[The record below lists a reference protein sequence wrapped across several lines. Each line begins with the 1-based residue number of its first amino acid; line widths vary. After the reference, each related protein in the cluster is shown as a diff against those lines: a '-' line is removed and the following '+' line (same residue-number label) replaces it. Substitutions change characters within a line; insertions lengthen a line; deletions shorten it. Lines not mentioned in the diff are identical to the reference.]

1 MRHDQGV
8 RADTPLR
15 DLRRPGS
22 RRTCCRG
29 ALLLVVLLAAP
40 AFAERVTVPLNGT
53 WQITDSVAAE
63 PAPKAFPATVAV
75 PGLVHNATPA
85 FPDVDAFYSL
95 ELVSNK
101 IAQKLL
107 PASARV
113 AAPGVSRQERNYFW
127 YRRTFTAPAVR
138 AVATLRVNK
147 AQFGTAVWLNGTK
160 VGEYPGCFS
169 AGLFDL
175 TPAMRWKGENVL
187 VVRVGAHPGVLPAT
201 YPAGTDFEKLKWT
214 PGIYDE
220 VSLQLADD
228 PVIESVQVAPR
239 VAASEVLV
247 ETKVRNRSAAAVSFE
262 LAQAVTTWKGGE
274 RVATARSEPLTLA
287 PGESRAVRQTVAI
300 ESAHLWSPETPFLY
314 VLETTTGGDS
324 LATRFGMREF
334 RFDTATRR
342 AYLNGRPYFLRGS
355 NITLHRF
362 FEDPES
368 GALPWDEAWV
378 RRLLVDLPKRMGWN
392 AFRFCIGPVPDRW
405 LDVADEAGL
414 LIQNEFF
421 VWTGAPE
428 WGQWPNRTYDLP
440 EMIRQYSDW
449 MRDSW
454 NHPSLAVWDA
464 NNETKDA
471 VFGDRIIPAV
481 RPLDLSS
488 RPWENS
494 YNPPVGPDD
503 PVEDHPYLM
512 YGEAMGGEAFRMTDL
527 ERRPGGPKEALMA
540 ARATVLN
547 EYGWLW
553 LRRDGEPTL
562 LTEKLYPKLLGPG
575 STKEERLELNAYLL
589 AGETEYWRAH
599 RNYAGILHFVYLT
612 CSYPGVF
619 TADHFQDVREL
630 KLDPWFEDYMGEA
643 MKPLGVYLSFF
654 QPTLTAG
661 KARSFRVMMVN
672 DRYDA
677 EKGELRLALEAEDG
691 REVARVTRPFDVAPL
706 GTLTHDLDLVM
717 PSAPGRYL
725 LKATAVTESG
735 ARTVSRRKVTIGKP

>member
-8 RADTPLR
+8 RADTLLR
-15 DLRRPGS
+15 DLRRAGVPKGI
-22 RRTCCRG
+22 
-29 ALLLVVLLAAP
+29 ALVLLLAAP
-40 AFAERVTVPLNGT
+40 AAAERVTLSLNGT
-53 WQITDSVAAE
+53 WQIADSVAAE
-63 PAPKAFPATVAV
+63 AAPKAFPATVAV

-85 FPDVDAFYSL
+85 FPDVDAFDSL

-113 AAPGVSRQERNYFW
+113 AAPGVSRQKRNYFW

-220 VSLQLADD
+220 VSLRLADD
-228 PVIESVQVAPR
+228 PLIESVQVAPR
-239 VAASEVLV
+239 VSSSEILV
-247 ETKVRNRSAAAVSFE
+247 ETKVRNRSAAPVSLE
-262 LAQAVTTWKGGE
+262 LAQAVTTWKGGD
-274 RVATARSEPLTLA
+274 RVATGRPGLLTLA

-300 ESAHLWSPETPFLY
+300 ENARLWSPETPFLY
-314 VLETTTGGDS
+314 VLATSTGGDS

-334 RFDTATRR
+334 RFDTATKR

-378 RRLLVDLPKRMGWN
+378 RRLLVDLPKKMSWN

-428 WGQWPNRTYDLP
+428 WGQWPNRTYDVP
-440 EMIRQYSDW
+440 ETIRQYSDW

-454 NHPSLAVWDA
+454 NHPSVAVWDA

-471 VFGDRIIPAV
+471 VFGEAIIPAV
-481 RPLDLSS
+481 RPLDLSN

-494 YNPPVGPDD
+494 YNAPVGPDD

-553 LRRDGEPTL
+553 LRRDGEPTV
-562 LTEKLYPKLLGPG
+562 LTEKLYPKLLGPS

-589 AGETEYWRAH
+589 AGKTEYWRAH

-619 TADHFQDVREL
+619 TADHFQDVKGL
-630 KLDPWFEDYMGEA
+630 KLNPWFEDYMGEA
-643 MKPLGVYLSFF
+643 MKPLGVYLNFF
-654 QPTLTAG
+654 QPTLAAG
-661 KARSFRVMMVN
+661 ETRSFRVMMVN
-672 DRYDA
+672 DRYEA

-691 REVARVTRPFDVAPL
+691 REVARTARPFEIAPL
-706 GTLTHDLDLVM
+706 GTLTHDLELEV
-717 PSAPGRYL
+717 PAETGRYL
-725 LKATAVTESG
+725 LKATAVAESG
-735 ARTVSRRKVTIGKP
+735 ARTVSRRKVRIGER

>member
-8 RADTPLR
+8 RADTLLR
-15 DLRRPGS
+15 DLRRAGVPKGI
-22 RRTCCRG
+22 
-29 ALLLVVLLAAP
+29 ALVLLLAAP
-40 AFAERVTVPLNGT
+40 AAAERVVVPLNGT
-53 WQITDSVAAE
+53 WQIADSVAAE
-63 PAPKAFPATVAV
+63 PAPKAFRATVAV

-85 FPDVDAFYSL
+85 FPEVDAFDSL

-175 TPAMRWKGENVL
+175 TPAMKWKGENVL

-220 VSLQLADD
+220 VSLHLADD
-228 PVIESVQVAPR
+228 PLIESVQVAPR
-239 VAASEVLV
+239 VSSSEILV
-247 ETKVRNRSAAAVSFE
+247 ETKVRNRSAAPVSLE
-262 LAQAVTTWKGGE
+262 LAQAVTTWKGGD
-274 RVATARSEPLTLA
+274 RVATGRPGLLTLA

-300 ESAHLWSPETPFLY
+300 ENARLWSPETPFLY
-314 VLETTTGGDS
+314 VLATSTGGDS

-334 RFDTATRR
+334 RFDTATKR

-378 RRLLVDLPKRMGWN
+378 RRLLVDLPKKMSWN

-428 WGQWPNRTYDLP
+428 WGQWPNRTYDVP

-454 NHPSLAVWDA
+454 NHPSVAVWDA

-471 VFGDRIIPAV
+471 VFGDQIIPAV

-512 YGEAMGGEAFRMTDL
+512 YGEAMGGEAFGMADL

-553 LRRDGEPTL
+553 LRRDGEPTV
-562 LTEKLYPKLLGPG
+562 LTEKLYPKLLGPS

-589 AGETEYWRAH
+589 AGKTEYWRAH

-630 KLDPWFEDYMGEA
+630 KLNPWFEDYMGEA
-643 MKPLGVYLSFF
+643 MKPLGVYLNFF
-654 QPTLTAG
+654 QPTLAAG
-661 KARSFRVMMVN
+661 ETRSFRVMMVN
-672 DRYDA
+672 DRYEA
-677 EKGELRLALEAEDG
+677 EKGALRLTVEAKDG
-691 REVARVTRPFDVAPL
+691 REVARASRPFEIAPL
-706 GTLTHDLDLVM
+706 GTLTHDLELEV

-725 LKATAVTESG
+725 LKVTAVAESG
-735 ARTVSRRKVTIGKP
+735 SRTVSRCKVTIREP

>member
-1 MRHDQGV
+1 MRLAPV
-8 RADTPLR
+8 AV
-15 DLRRPGS
+15 
-22 RRTCCRG
+22 
-29 ALLLVVLLAAP
+29 ALLLAAP
-40 AFAERVTVPLNGT
+40 AAAERVVVSLNGT
-53 WQITDSVAAE
+53 WQIADSVAAE
-63 PAPKAFPATVAV
+63 PAPKAFRATVAV

-85 FPDVDAFYSL
+85 FPDVDAFESL

-160 VGEYPGCFS
+160 VGEHPGCFS

-220 VSLQLADD
+220 VSLHLADD
-228 PVIESVQVAPR
+228 PVIESVQLAPR
-239 VAASEVLV
+239 VSSSEILV
-247 ETKVRNRSAAAVSFE
+247 ETKVRNRSAAPVSFE
-262 LAQAVTTWKGGE
+262 LAHAVTTWKGGE

-630 KLDPWFEDYMGEA
+630 KLNPWFEDYMGEA

-654 QPTLTAG
+654 QPTLAAG

-677 EKGELRLALEAEDG
+677 EKGELRLALEAEGG
-691 REVARVTRPFDVAPL
+691 RELARATEPFDVAPL
-706 GTLTHDLDLVM
+706 GTLTHDLDLAVPM
-717 PSAPGRYL
+717 APGRYL

-735 ARTVSRRKVTIGKP
+735 ARTVSRRKVTIGEP